1 MKEMQKTSFS
11 GLKRGLLLIAVGCL
25 LCTNGT
31 QAQTSKEKVRHNYVV
46 RQLKL
51 DKTIVGKFSPQFYAY
66 LKELKAAKDIYDKPK
81 DQLRSQ
87 IDANKLTEAQAKML
101 IDAHWKADAKELEV
115 KKKYTPIFVGVL
127 GQQKTYQM
135 FRFANDKLK

>member
-1 MKEMQKTSFS
+1 MQKTSFS

-46 RQLKL
+46 KQLKL

-101 IDAHWKADAKELEV
+101 IDAHWKADAKEL
-115 KKKYTPIFVGVL
+115 
-127 GQQKTYQM
+127 
-135 FRFANDKLK
+135 DKLK